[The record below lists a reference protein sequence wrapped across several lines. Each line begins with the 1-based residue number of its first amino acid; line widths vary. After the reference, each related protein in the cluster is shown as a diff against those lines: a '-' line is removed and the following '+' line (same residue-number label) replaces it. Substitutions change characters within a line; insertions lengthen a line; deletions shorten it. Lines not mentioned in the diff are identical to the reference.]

1 MKAADR
7 AMPDAVAALAA
18 YAVPALWL
26 SSLLPW
32 GVLPQV
38 AGVGAGA
45 AVTGAAVV
53 SVLRRIPRFSTPA
66 DRVTLLRAVLVGL
79 CAAVAV
85 PAVFAGDQPGVLVP
99 VLGGAAFLL
108 DGVDGAVARRTGT
121 ASEAG
126 ARFDA
131 ATDAALVLVLSVA
144 AAPVAGPWALGIG
157 AMYYVFVAAGFL
169 RPHLRAQ
176 LPPSTSRKVIGAF
189 QPFALLAALVPGA
202 TPTVVA
208 AAPAVALILLA
219 FSFGRDVVDLE
230 RRHRAGLPAAARVGS
245 GSVTP

>member
-1 MKAADR
+1 MSAAER
-7 AMPDAVAALAA
+7 AMPDAMAALAA

-26 SSLLPW
+26 SSLLPS
-32 GVLPQV
+32 GLLPQL

-45 AVTGAAVV
+45 VVTGAAAV

-85 PAVFAGDQPGVLVP
+85 PAVFAGDRAGVLVP

-121 ASEAG
+121 TSEAG

-144 AAPVAGPWALGIG
+144 AAPLAGPWTVGIG
-157 AMYYVFVAAGFL
+157 ALYYAFVAAGYV

-176 LPPSTSRKVIGAF
+176 LPPSASRKAIGAF

-202 TPTVVA
+202 PPAVVA
-208 AAPAVALILLA
+208 AAPALALLLLV

-230 RRHRAGLPAAARVGS
+230 RRHRAGIPTAVGVES
-245 GSVTP
+245 TAP